1 MPSPAAMPSMRHV
14 QRVSA
19 VNGILPRGQRL
30 ALVSGPHKAAALAAE
45 RGPTPRPRRRSR
57 GQVAEGRRSPNE
69 VAWTRGFRLARTS
82 IRADFEAKDRRY
94 NESILRKTP

>member
-1 MPSPAAMPSMRHV
+1 M
-14 QRVSA
+14 
-19 VNGILPRGQRL
+19 GILPRGQRL
-30 ALVSGPHKAAALAAE
+30 ALVSGPHKALAAALAAE

-82 IRADFEAKDRRY
+82 IRADFEAKDRRD